1 MNYISQYDI
10 FPNWSNLVNIDIE
23 TIELVEGN
31 KQKTLTKAEYE
42 LLAMFRYVLRQF
54 LHFSEEA
61 ARAIDLQPQHHQVLL
76 MVKGFPERD
85 WVTIKELADRLQI
98 RHHSAVELVKRLA
111 VQGLLART
119 HAANDRR
126 QVQISLTIHGAEVL
140 EQLSAVHK
148 AELNQLAPQLIS
160 LLTQLTQS
168 HASNAGS
175 LQPEDK

>member
-1 MNYISQYDI
+1 M
-10 FPNWSNLVNIDIE
+10 NIDIE
-23 TIELVEGN
+23 TIKLMERE

-61 ARAIDLQPQHHQVLL
+61 ARAIDLQPQQHQVLL

-98 RHHSAVELVKRLA
+98 RHHSAVELVKRLVA
-111 VQGLLART
+111 QGLLERT
-119 HAANDRR
+119 HATDDRR
-126 QVQISLTIHGAEVL
+126 QVQISLTAQGAEIL

-168 HASNAGS
+168 PASNTDS
-175 LQPEDK
+175 LQPEN

>member
-1 MNYISQYDI
+1 
-10 FPNWSNLVNIDIE
+10 VNIDIE
-23 TIELVEGN
+23 TIKLMERE

-148 AELNQLAPQLIS
+148 AELNQLAPQLMS